1 MKCIQCNKIAPEE
14 NLLDFTVNS
23 YVYTY
28 YMHKYDDDCDEKIYV
43 CDDCIQDVY
52 DKTIIH
58 IKKIKIYLKSKEL

>member
-1 MKCIQCNKIAPEE
+1 MSWNI
-14 NLLDFTVNS
+14 

-28 YMHKYDDDCDEKIYV
+28 YMHMYDDDCDEKIYV